1 MKEHLIKFHKTAAA
15 HHVALAKA
23 YAAHSAAAFEHHDD
37 LPEDHELRKFLKAT
51 GEHHDA
57 VAELHRD
64 YAERHIKMGKALTAR
79 GDWREGEVEP
89 EESGARG
96 GHGDVPTGNLD
107 GPRKVLTAFERAQA
121 ADRLV
126 AQNVRGVLPDAP
138 ARQNKLVPRFGG
150 PSVDTSG
157 LDTELLKVFG
167 E

>member
-23 YAAHSAAAFEHHDD
+23 HTAHSSAAFEHHDD

-79 GDWREGEVEP
+79 GDWHDDVEP
-89 EESGARG
+89 DEPSALG
-96 GHGDVPTGNLD
+96 GGGDVAT
-107 GPRKVLTAFERAQA
+107 
-121 ADRLV
+121 
-126 AQNVRGVLPDAP
+126 
-138 ARQNKLVPRFGG
+138 
-150 PSVDTSG
+150 
-157 LDTELLKVFG
+157 
-167 E
+167 

>member
-23 YAAHSAAAFEHHDD
+23 HAAHSSAAFEHHDD

-51 GEHHDA
+51 GKHHDA
-57 VAELHRD
+57 MAKLHTA
-64 YAERHIKMGKALTAR
+64 YAEEHVKLGKALAPR
-79 GDWREGEVEP
+79 GDWHDDVEP
-89 EESGARG
+89 DEPSALG
-96 GHGDVPTGNLD
+96 GGGDVATGDLH

-138 ARQNKLVPRFGG
+138 ARPNKLVPRFGG